1 MLIGIVGKA
10 RTGKDTFAEM
20 LAEEIFDQFGKR
32 VVLMAYAQEL
42 KLRVQKDFDLS
53 YEQLWGNAKEEP
65 DTRYEKRLGTTC
77 TGTDH
82 YPPGSIYPPVY
93 WTPREI
99 MQAYGEFYRSIDQ
112 QFWVN
117 NLFRAIKDKEYEG
130 VIITDVRH
138 PNEADPIKDVED
150 GYIIK
155 VISNR
160 DDKPGI
166 HGANHISETAMDNY
180 ERVDFVVEND
190 EGLEEL
196 KQKSKEALQFIV
208 EAYKKAHSEVN
219 HNGS

>member
-10 RTGKDTFAEM
+10 RSGKDTFAEM

-42 KLRVQKDFDLS
+42 KLRVQRDFDLS
-53 YEQLWGNAKEEP
+53 YDQLWGDTKEVP
-65 DTRYEKRLGTTC
+65 DKRYEKRLTTTW
-77 TGTDH
+77 TGSA
-82 YPPGSIYPPVY
+82 PPDGYVHKPIY

-99 MQAYGEFYRSIDQ
+99 MQSYGEFYRSIDQ

-138 PNEADPIKDVED
+138 PNEADPVKDTED

-155 VISNR
+155 VTSNR
-160 DDKPGI
+160 NDKPGI

-180 ERVDFVVEND
+180 KRVDFVVEND
-190 EGLEEL
+190 EGLQEL
-196 KQKSKEALQFIV
+196 KQKSKEALQFLV
-208 EAYKKAHSEVN
+208 EAHKKAHSEVN
-219 HNGS
+219 HNG